1 MNLNKGLSPLNS
13 LGKSKLMFYNN
24 QRGSFDLTTSIAIF
38 LVCLIIS
45 LAVAAF
51 HYWYFPTRYLDFK
64 SVEIQ
69 QLFGSDND
77 FKETAKQ
84 ILNTRNDIV
93 YLKLLDQNG
102 VLEESFGNQN
112 GLNAKKYSFNGPNN
126 KTIIAGIKTLSYN
139 QLDGYA
145 LLWSLV
151 IGSIISII
159 LLFII
164 FLVSPSPNRS
174 LEKLSQAL
182 KKAVAGDLSV
192 RLNIDSEIKNDDEI
206 AEIYNNF
213 NSLIDS
219 LSTRNDNFPA
229 NDGVIGD
236 YDDLSMEL
244 PGEELVIEDSEEMD
258 AGDIDKNEYRVDDDI
273 EEFDDNE
280 NFIDEEIP
288 DEESNAPAEFMNPDE
303 IEEDGLPSV
312 DEIENGDKQTEI
324 ISPFKPK
331 VVSVKDGDRNQK
343 SRNVTVLVAK
353 ISDFESLLSELEPSD
368 LNSFITEYRRN
379 ASSIIAEYGGVIE
392 ALLQNEIVAIFNA
405 PDKQDYPELRSISA
419 SVEIMQLI
427 ADLAKRR
434 KAEGKR
440 IISGRIGISLS
451 PVTFFSDT
459 GIPDKIKDVV
469 DNSRLICD
477 NTENWKIFVSGE
489 LYDCV
494 REHVDVK
501 QAKVN
506 DNFYFSVTGVE
517 EGVLRI

>member
-1 MNLNKGLSPLNS
+1 M
-13 LGKSKLMFYNN
+13 KLYDN
-24 QRGSFDLTTSIAIF
+24 QKGSFDLTTSIAIF

-64 SVEIQ
+64 SAEIQ

-112 GLNAKKYSFNGPNN
+112 ALNTKKFSFNGSGN
-126 KTIIAGIKTLSYN
+126 KTIVAGIKTLSYN
-139 QLDGYA
+139 QIDGYA

-174 LEKLSQAL
+174 LEKLSESL
-182 KKAVAGDLSV
+182 KKAAAGDLSV
-192 RLNIDSEIKNDDEI
+192 RLNIDFEIKNDEEI

-213 NSLIDS
+213 NSLMDS
-219 LSTRNDNFPA
+219 ISTSNDNFYA
-229 NDGVIGD
+229 SNDVIGE

-244 PGEELVIEDSEEMD
+244 PSQEISDEDNEEIVVD
-258 AGDIDKNEYRVDDDI
+258 DIDKKEYKVENI
-273 EEFDDNE
+273 EEFDDYE
-280 NFIDEEIP
+280 NIENIENIMEPQIP
-288 DEESNAPAEFMNPDE
+288 DETSKPPAELILYPKE
-303 IEEDGLPSV
+303 IDADRLTSV
-312 DEIENGDKQTEI
+312 NADKITDKEPEVF
-324 ISPFKPK
+324 SPFKPK
-331 VVSVKDGDRNQK
+331 VVSVNDGNRNQK
-343 SRNVTVLVAK
+343 NRNVTVLVAK
-353 ISDFESLLSELEPSD
+353 ISDFEALISELEPSD
-368 LNSFITEYRRN
+368 LNSFITEYRKK

-405 PDKQDYPELRSISA
+405 PDKQDHPELRSISA

-427 ADLAKRR
+427 ADLAKKR

-440 IISGRIGISLS
+440 IISGKIGISLS
-451 PVTFFSDT
+451 SITFFSET

-506 DNFYFSVTGVE
+506 EKFYFSITGVE